1 MGKRIFCFAGAWLL
15 ISVSLLFG
23 MDLKW
28 EDISRGN
35 HKIQSLLIAAC
46 PGEAIFAGVPGGI
59 VKSEDGGESWRRV
72 LRISSRKNKINNL
85 VFSIADRNHLYAAAD
100 NGLYRSRDCG
110 IRWERVYRG
119 KSPGE
124 ERCLCVLKTSKVIF
138 TGTDSG
144 LFFSRDDGR
153 SWSRQKGE
161 LYSSP
166 VFSIDASP
174 KQEGTIYLT
183 AGCGVFRS
191 LDSGENW
198 ERVYVTYSR
207 KSDDDSSDEEQEEKE
222 VPLRAHFIKV
232 DADNPDRA
240 YFSCT
245 RGVYESFDKGKSWN
259 ALPEYGLL
267 GRDVKMFCQP
277 EGCGI
282 AAVSGAGVF
291 IFRQER
297 WEELSF
303 NLDAG
308 QLNCIACDENGR
320 VYAGGEKGV
329 FRSQVQPAGI
339 FTVASRAGDYLAD
352 EPDVRSLQKS
362 AIEYA
367 EVSPEKISRWRAQ
380 ASKKAL
386 LPKFSIGLERNST
399 DLWHW
404 ETGSS
409 AVGQSGDDLLR
420 KGNENI
426 DWDVTLSWDLG
437 ELIWNS
443 DQTGI
448 DSRSKLMVELRND
461 ILDEVNKLYFERLR
475 VKSELDNL
483 SIENRGKRV
492 EKQLKLAELTASLD
506 SLTGGYYSEQMR
518 SISSKQ

>member
-1 MGKRIFCFAGAWLL
+1 L
-15 ISVSLLFG
+15 ISASFLFG

-28 EDISRGN
+28 EDISGGN
-35 HKIQSLLIAAC
+35 HKVQSLLVAAWT
-46 PGEAIFAGVPGGI
+46 GKTIFAGVPGGVI
-59 VKSEDGGESWRRV
+59 KSDDRGESWRRT
-72 LRISSRKNKINNL
+72 LSISSRKNKINSL
-85 VFSIADRNHLYAAAD
+85 VFSIADRNHVYAAAD

-110 IRWERVYRG
+110 IRWERIYKGR
-119 KSPGE
+119 SSGE
-124 ERCLCVLKTSKVIF
+124 ERCLCVLKTSKVIL

-174 KQEGTIYLT
+174 KQEGIIYLA

-191 LDSGENW
+191 LDSGEKW

-207 KSDDDSSDEEQEEKE
+207 ESDDDPADEEQE
-222 VPLRAHFIKV
+222 VDDIPLRVHFVKV
-232 DADNPDRA
+232 DAHNPEHA

-245 RGVYESFDKGKSWN
+245 RGVYESLDKGETWN

-267 GRDVKMFCQP
+267 ERDVKMLSQP
-277 EGCGI
+277 EGYGI
-282 AAVSGAGVF
+282 AAVSRAGVF
-291 IFRQER
+291 IFRQQR

-308 QLNCIACDENGR
+308 PLTCLACDEKGWI
-320 VYAGGEKGV
+320 YAGGEKGI
-329 FRSQVQPAGI
+329 FRSQAQPAGI
-339 FTVASRAGDYLAD
+339 FNAAIQAGDYLAD
-352 EPDVRSLQKS
+352 EPDIRSLQSS

-380 ASKKAL
+380 ASRKAF

-426 DWDVTLSWDLG
+426 DWDVSLSWDLG

-475 VKSELDNL
+475 VKLELDNL
-483 SIENRGKRV
+483 PIENKGKKV

-506 SLTGGYYSEQMR
+506 SLTGGYYSEQLR
-518 SISSKQ
+518 LASSKQ